1 MVTGQFANKCI
12 PFFISKSLYGVRADG
27 TVRFHSGFVAKI
39 NEATIKG
46 TTYRSVNGDNM
57 VHTNIAVT
65 ASCSIQSTLYAQMA
79 LAGMELFYDLQYQL
93 SEYNATGNLV
103 LWLPDTLFD
112 LTIRKNLTSQRVTG
126 TLAFLTTGNQ
136 NLMRV
141 QTHPNNAYSQLTA
154 RELKQVASFRQSII
168 AAIETWNTV
177 WQEQLD
183 RALAEYEFPEMCYY
197 CPT

>member
-1 MVTGQFANKCI
+1 
-12 PFFISKSLYGVRADG
+12 
-27 TVRFHSGFVAKI
+27 
-39 NEATIKG
+39 
-46 TTYRSVNGDNM
+46 
-57 VHTNIAVT
+57 
-65 ASCSIQSTLYAQMA
+65 MA

-154 RELKQVASFRQSII
+154 RELKQVASFRQSIT

-183 RALAEYEFPEMCYY
+183 RALAEYAFPEMCYY